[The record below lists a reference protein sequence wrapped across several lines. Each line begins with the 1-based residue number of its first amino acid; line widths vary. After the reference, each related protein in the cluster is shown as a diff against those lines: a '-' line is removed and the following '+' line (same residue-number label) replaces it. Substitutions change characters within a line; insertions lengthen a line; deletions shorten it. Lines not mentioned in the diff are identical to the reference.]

1 MTTEKILSMVL
12 YTVITAVVLP
22 LITLAGNKLIAW
34 LGAKTKNEKAA
45 AYIQTATGIVLNAVK
60 AVFQTYVEALKDA
73 GSFDAKAQQE
83 ALNRAKAIIMNQTAD
98 EVKAYIAEAYGGFE
112 AWVNTQ
118 IEASINTLKN
128 AAEVQQD
135 G

>member
-34 LGAKTKNEKAA
+34 LGAKTKNEKEA

-60 AVFQTYVEALKDA
+60 AVFQTYVETLKDA
-73 GSFDAKAQQE
+73 GSFDAAAQQE
-83 ALNRAKAIIMNQTAD
+83 ALSRAKAIITNQTAD
-98 EVKAYIAEAYGGFE
+98 EVKAFIAEAYGSFD